1 MDSLRA
7 GLQKDLSVMTA
18 RRILAGLAAAAAVA
32 AALLLSGALDVEL
45 RWRGNRAAALDL
57 FGSKKQ
63 ESAPAEPGDVFWHE
77 SKDAKPLV
85 AAPVPGSFADLAEKV
100 SPAVVNIRTQKTV
113 SGPGGQMRVPPG
125 LEPFFGENPFEEFF
139 GGRREFQVP
148 SLGSGFVI
156 SSDGYIA
163 TNNHVIEDVDKIEV
177 AFADGTTLP
186 AEVVGRDPA
195 TDIALIRVKTDKSL
209 TPLPLGDSS
218 SLRPGDWVI
227 AIGNPFG
234 LEHTVTA
241 GIVSALHRRNIG
253 AGRYDDFI
261 QTDAAINPGN
271 SGGPLIDLRGQVV
284 GINTAIN
291 PRANTIGFAVPI
303 DMAKDILPQLRT
315 AGSVTRG
322 WLGVVIQRVTPEL
335 QEAMGL
341 PGTEG
346 ALVSRVDPRGPAQSA
361 GVERG
366 DVILRFDGKPIATME
381 DLPRLVAAAPP
392 GSKVEIVVFRGG
404 KERTLQVELGK
415 LDEGSQVA
423 AAEGEPGEESGPAA
437 FGLRVQPLTPELAE
451 QLSVDEAQGVVVS
464 AVEPGSPAD
473 EAGLRR
479 GDVILEVDQQPVA
492 DVAAFQKA
500 TKGRDKAL
508 LLVRR
513 ADATIFIALKKQKE

>member
-1 MDSLRA
+1 
-7 GLQKDLSVMTA
+7 MTA
-18 RRILAGLAAAAAVA
+18 RRMLLGLAAVA
-32 AALLLSGALDVEL
+32 AVVLALLLSGALDLEL
-45 RWRGNRAAALDL
+45 RWRGNSAQAIDL
-57 FGSKKQ
+57 FGGGEEEKAE
-63 ESAPAEPGDVFWHE
+63 ESRPPGEVFWHE
-77 SKDAKPLV
+77 SEEAKPL
-85 AAPVPGSFADLAEKV
+85 AEVPHSSSFANLAEKV
-100 SPAVVNIRTQKTV
+100 SPSVVNIRTQKTIT
-113 SGPGGQMRVPPG
+113 GPGGSQRVPPG
-125 LEPFFGENPFEEFF
+125 LEPFFGESPFEEFF
-139 GGRREFQVP
+139 GRREFQVP

-156 SSDGYIA
+156 SADGYIA
-163 TNNHVIEDVDKIEV
+163 TNNHVVEDVDEIEV

-195 TDIALIRVKTDKSL
+195 TDIALLRVTSEQPL
-209 TPLPLGDSS
+209 TPLALGDSGV
-218 SLRPGDWVI
+218 LRPGDWVI

-303 DMAKDILPQLRT
+303 NMAKDILPSLRT
-315 AGSVTRG
+315 AGFVTRG
-322 WLGVVIQRVTPEL
+322 WLGVVIQRVTPDL

-341 PGTEG
+341 ESTEG
-346 ALVSRVDPRGPAQSA
+346 ALVSRVDPQGPAQTA

-366 DVILRFDGKPIATME
+366 DVILRFDGKPIRSME

-392 GSKVEIVVFRGG
+392 GSTAELTVRRAGED
-404 KERTLQVELGK
+404 RTVKVELGK
-415 LDEGSQVA
+415 LDEGQQVA
-423 AAEGEPGEESGPAA
+423 EAPGGPGGEEGPAA
-437 FGLRVQPLTPELAE
+437 FGMRVQPLTPELAE
-451 QLSVDEAQGVVVS
+451 QLSVDEAEGVVVS

-479 GDVILEVDQQPVA
+479 GDVILEIDQEPVA
-492 DVAAFQKA
+492 SVAAFQKA
-500 TKGRDKAL
+500 TQGRDKAL

-513 ADATIFIALKKQKE
+513 ADATIFVAVKKQAE

>member
-1 MDSLRA
+1 ML
-7 GLQKDLSVMTA
+7 M
-18 RRILAGLAAAAAVA
+18 GLAAVAVA
-32 AALLLSGALDVEL
+32 ALTLLLSGALDVEL
-45 RWRGNRAAALDL
+45 RWRSNAAQAIDL
-57 FGSKKQ
+57 FGGGKEEKT
-63 ESAPAEPGDVFWHE
+63 EEPGPAPGEVFWHE
-77 SKDAKPLV
+77 SKDAKPLAEV
-85 AAPVPGSFADLAEKV
+85 PAAGSFADLAQKV

-113 SGPGGQMRVPPG
+113 SGPGGEQRVPPG

-139 GGRREFQVP
+139 GRREFQVP

-163 TNNHVIEDVDKIEV
+163 TNNHVVEDVDKIEV

-186 AEVVGRDPA
+186 AEVVGRDSA
-195 TDIALIRVKTDKSL
+195 TDIALLRVKSDKPL
-209 TPLPLGDSS
+209 TPLPLGDSGAM
-218 SLRPGDWVI
+218 RPGDWVI

-303 DMAKDILPQLRT
+303 NMAKEILPSLRT
-315 AGSVTRG
+315 AGFVTRG
-322 WLGVVIQRVTPEL
+322 WLGVVIQRVTPDL

-341 PGTEG
+341 KNTEG
-346 ALVSRVDPRGPAQSA
+346 ALVSRVDPKGPAQAA
-361 GVERG
+361 GIERG
-366 DVILRFDGKPIATME
+366 DVIVRFDGKPVSTME

-392 GSKVEIVVFRGG
+392 GSTAELVVVRSGAE
-404 KERTLQVELGK
+404 KALQVELGK
-415 LDEGSQVA
+415 LDEGEQVA
-423 AAEGEPGEESGPAA
+423 AAEGEPGEQTGPEA
-437 FGLRVQPLTPELAE
+437 FGMRVQPLTPELAE
-451 QLSVDEAQGVVVS
+451 QLSIEEAEGVVVS
-464 AVEPGSPAD
+464 AVEPGSSAD

-492 DVAAFQKA
+492 SIEAFRKA
-500 TKGRDKAL
+500 TQGRDKAL

-513 ADATIFIALKKQKE
+513 ADATIFVAVKKQAEGE

>member
-1 MDSLRA
+1 MLV
-7 GLQKDLSVMTA
+7 GL
-18 RRILAGLAAAAAVA
+18 AAVA
-32 AALLLSGALDVEL
+32 AVAVALLLSGALDVEL
-45 RWRGNRAAALDL
+45 RWRGNAAHAIDL
-57 FGSKKQ
+57 FGSGEKEQPEK
-63 ESAPAEPGDVFWHE
+63 PAEPSPGDVFWHE
-77 SKDAKPLV
+77 SKDAKPLAEIP
-85 AAPVPGSFADLAEKV
+85 AASSFAELAERV

-113 SGPGGQMRVPPG
+113 TGPGGEQRVPPG
-125 LEPFFGENPFEEFF
+125 LEPFLGENPFEEFF
-139 GGRREFQVP
+139 GRREFQVP

-163 TNNHVIEDVDKIEV
+163 TNNHVVEDVDEIEV

-186 AEVVGRDPA
+186 AEVVGRDAA
-195 TDIALIRVKTDKSL
+195 TDLALLRVKSDKPL
-209 TPLPLGDSS
+209 TALPLGDSS
-218 SLRPGDWVI
+218 TMRPGDWVI

-303 DMAKDILPQLRT
+303 NMAKEILPALRT
-315 AGSVTRG
+315 AGFVTRG
-322 WLGVVIQRVTPEL
+322 WLGVVIQRVTPDL

-341 PGTEG
+341 KTTEG
-346 ALVSRVDPRGPAQSA
+346 ALVSRVDPKGPAQAA
-361 GVERG
+361 GIERG
-366 DVILRFDGKPIATME
+366 DVILRFDDKPVSSME

-392 GSKVEIVVFRGG
+392 GSSAELVVARGG
-404 KERTLQVELGK
+404 QEKTLQVELGK
-415 LDEGSQVA
+415 LDEGERVA
-423 AAEGEPGEESGPAA
+423 AAEESPGEHTGPEA
-437 FGLRVQPLTPELAE
+437 FGMRVQPLTPELAD
-451 QLSVDEAQGVVVS
+451 QLSIDETEGVVVG
-464 AVEPGSPAD
+464 AVEPGSAAD

-492 DVAAFQKA
+492 GIAAFEKA
-500 TKGRDKAL
+500 TEGREKAL

-513 ADATIFIALKKQKE
+513 ADATIFVAVKKKTG